1 MLPAGMEIDRYGNP
15 TGSYFA
21 PTRTPI
27 DARSLACDPVALH
40 IPHYCYVVQQPLS
53 FEACKI
59 AAWFGQPGG
68 GMQYFSNRNAAG
80 LASAGRIRQVRC
92 R

>member
-1 MLPAGMEIDRYGNP
+1 MMPGLLSTRGQRGRSIDS
-15 TGSYFA
+15 GS
-21 PTRTPI
+21 
-27 DARSLACDPVALH
+27 SLACDPVALH

-68 GMQYFSNRNAAG
+68 GMQYFSNKNAEG
-80 LASAGRIRQVRC
+80 LASAGLIRQVRC